1 MNRHKAKK
9 HVLRL
14 WKEWRLTFF
23 FIVFVVVPVKSSLAD
38 WNWVPTGSMSPTI
51 LQGDMIF
58 VNKTAYDLRLPL
70 TLYRLAKWSDPQRGD
85 VVICF
90 SPEDETRIVKRIIGQ
105 PGDTVELRN
114 NRLFLN
120 GRPLTYTQIDRQY
133 TEFLSHELK
142 KKAALAMEDLH
153 GVTHPVMSTPLVP
166 AMRSFAP
173 VTIPQGYYFVMG
185 DNRDNSKDSRIF
197 GLVERKMIVGKA
209 KGIIVSFDITDKY
222 QPRLKRFFG
231 PLK

>member
-153 GVTHPVMSTPLVP
+153 GVTETTV
-166 AMRSFAP
+166 R
-173 VTIPQGYYFVMG
+173 IQG
-185 DNRDNSKDSRIF
+185 SSA
-197 GLVERKMIVGKA
+197 L
-209 KGIIVSFDITDKY
+209 
-222 QPRLKRFFG
+222 
-231 PLK
+231 